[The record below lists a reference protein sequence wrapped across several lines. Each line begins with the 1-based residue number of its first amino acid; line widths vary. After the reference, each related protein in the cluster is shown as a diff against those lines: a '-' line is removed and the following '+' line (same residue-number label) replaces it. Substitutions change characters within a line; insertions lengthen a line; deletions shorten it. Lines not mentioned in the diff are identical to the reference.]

1 MDQESLDVRESR
13 ADEAVKDKS
22 ELAEDNMKLAKS
34 PAKTRPGPSTT
45 FSRVN
50 LAGKCAEEHPGQCE
64 KSLWVGHATDKVDQQ
79 RKIISWEKGF
89 MGQDYEAG
97 TKEQVKMDS
106 VEAEVVTYMVKANP
120 GVTSVD
126 EKTVKKLDG
135 FLSFFHSRVPE
146 EETRGCTTQCTLL
159 VLLWNTWGAMRWL
172 LNCSSVEGSC
182 HVVLYQPAILKRNL

>member
-1 MDQESLDVRESR
+1 MDDQAKIIKTLAMSVQEQLYLKELNMHTKEFLELKLGCASESEKGSVGDIRPGVGEDLGDKESLDVRESR

-97 TKEQVKMDS
+97 IKEAVQ
-106 VEAEVVTYMVKANP
+106 
-120 GVTSVD
+120 
-126 EKTVKKLDG
+126 LI
-135 FLSFFHSRVPE
+135 
-146 EETRGCTTQCTLL
+146 
-159 VLLWNTWGAMRWL
+159 
-172 LNCSSVEGSC
+172 LN
-182 HVVLYQPAILKRNL
+182 